1 MTTVALPNED
11 QTASGNP
18 VRSDWA
24 LHMRYLLVAWAGISL
39 LFWQDVWTMLATWW
53 DVSTYNHCLLILP
66 IIYWLVH
73 QRREELVK
81 ITPKIWS
88 PGLIWI
94 GVASVGWMLGEAA
107 GVTFAKH
114 LGIIMMLQGAAIT
127 LLGATVA
134 RGLIF
139 PIAYS
144 FLLVPFGEELVP
156 FLQTITAKMS
166 MILLGWTNIPA
177 FIDGIFISTPTG
189 YFEVA
194 EACSGIKFLIA
205 MVAYGALVGNVCF
218 QSWKRRILFMLAS
231 IIVPIIAN
239 GIRAFGTIYIAHHSS
254 IDFATGFDHIF
265 YGWFF
270 FAFVLA
276 LVMLIGWPFFDR
288 KIDDQMIDGDQLE
301 RCHSQKDSGLSLQK
315 LAAIMTAVIVAPML
329 WISVVAAQSSAVP
342 EKIELPILSGWVQIE
357 YRPMYEWQ
365 PQFAGASHTLLGRY
379 QNASTGEKVDLSIAV
394 YDKQEDGREIVG
406 YGQGGLVPGTEWA
419 WNRNLKAPSSSSA
432 IQITAPGPVTRDIVN
447 FYRIG
452 GVLTGS
458 GSVVK
463 LKTLK
468 AKLLG
473 GDQQAVAVL
482 VSAEKTGDPEAMVA
496 IEKFLADLGPIDK
509 LADEMAGLR

>member
-1 MTTVALPNED
+1 MTTAVI
-11 QTASGNP
+11 SKGNQP
-18 VRSDWA
+18 AADNPAQLSWA
-24 LHMRYLLVAWAGISL
+24 LHMRYMLAAWAGIL
-39 LFWQDVWTMLATWW
+39 FLFWQDVWSMVTTWW

-73 QRREELVK
+73 QRRDELIK

-94 GVASVGWMLGEAA
+94 GLASVGWMLGEAA

-114 LGIIMMLQGAAIT
+114 LGIIMMLQGVAVT
-127 LLGATVA
+127 LLGATVT

-144 FLLVPFGEELVP
+144 FFLVPFGEELVP

-218 QSWKRRILFMLAS
+218 QSWNRRVLFMLAS

-239 GIRAFGTIYIAHHSS
+239 GIRAFGTIYIAHHTS
-254 IDFATGFDHIF
+254 IDFASGFDHVF

-288 KIDDQMIDGDQLE
+288 KIDDQMIDGDLLE
-301 RCHSQKDSGLSLQK
+301 RRYDQITNAVSLPK
-315 LAAIMTAVIVAPML
+315 LAAIMAAIVVVPML
-329 WISVVAAQSSAVP
+329 WISVIAAQSSSVP
-342 EKIELPILSGWVQIE
+342 AQIALPKVSGWEQVE
-357 YRPMYEWQ
+357 YKPMYEWQ
-365 PQFAGASHTLLGRY
+365 PRFDGASHTLLGRY
-379 QNASTGEKVDLSIAV
+379 QNISTGEKVDLSIAV
-394 YDKQEDGREIVG
+394 YNKQEDGREIVG

-419 WNRNLKAPSSSSA
+419 WNRNLSGPSGSSS
-432 IQITAPGPVTRDIVN
+432 IQITAPGPVTRDIAN

-468 AKLLG
+468 TKLLG

-482 VSAEKTGDPEAMVA
+482 VSSEKNGDPEAMVA
-496 IEKFLADLGPIDK
+496 IENFLKNLGPVDK